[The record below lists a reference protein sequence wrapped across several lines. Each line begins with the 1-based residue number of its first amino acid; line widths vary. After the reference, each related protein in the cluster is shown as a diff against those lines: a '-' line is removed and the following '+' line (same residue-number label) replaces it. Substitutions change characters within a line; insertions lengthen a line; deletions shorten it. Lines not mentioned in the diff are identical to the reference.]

1 MSWRDG
7 LKRVLDGPDWSAW
20 ASGRDFTFA
29 EEAPDL
35 IGVWLPVFDGTS
47 ERYVN
52 VVGGRWR
59 SLAFQAFTHGTYR
72 RPHGGVESFSTSNG
86 YLVLQLPGE
95 LPPEIAVLSPDDAFK
110 LLGGRIPSSFDF
122 TFRPPNHLF
131 GVTAGNLNPELLEG
145 ALENLA
151 LQIEAAPPELWQN

>member
-1 MSWRDG
+1 MSWRDRFKG
-7 LKRVLDGPDWSAW
+7 KLVGPDWPAW
-20 ASGRDFTFA
+20 AASRDLTFA
-29 EEAPDL
+29 ANAPEL
-35 IGVWLPVFDGTS
+35 IGAWLPPFDGTS

-52 VVGGRWR
+52 VVGGHWR
-59 SLAFQAFTHGTYR
+59 TLEFQAFTHGTYR

-95 LPPEIAVLSPDDAFK
+95 LPPEVAALSPADAFA

-122 TFRPPNHLF
+122 AFRPPIHLF
-131 GVTAGNLNPELLEG
+131 GVTAGNLNPALLEG

-151 LQIEAAPPELWQN
+151 LQIEAAPPELWRN